1 MNDPIALLQ
10 GKPTPP
16 QKAFFESKARHTA
29 YGGARGGGKSWAMRR
44 KMVGLGLAPYGGI
57 RMLLLRRSFPELLG
71 NHIRPLIEELVP
83 SGMAKYNKDEK
94 IFIFPNGSYIKLGFC
109 DSEDDWM
116 QYQGQEYEVIGFEE
130 ATNFTELQ
138 MRKIATSNRTSRK
151 DFKPRCYYT
160 CNPGGV
166 GHEYIKR
173 LFVDRNFITE
183 PIMFEGME
191 ILPEDP
197 NDYVFIRA
205 KLSDN
210 PHVDSDYIKSLAGLP
225 EHLRRAYLEGD
236 WDVVLG
242 QYFSEFR
249 RDLHVIPTMAI
260 PPEWKR
266 FRSMDWGF
274 NDPWATLWFAVAPD
288 RHIYVYRELYAREI
302 NSSDYARMVKQMT
315 GADEN
320 ISGTYLSPD
329 AWQRR
334 GMKDISGG
342 ENIAEVLMR
351 NGIPVFK
358 ADNSRV
364 IGWQRVRE
372 NLAIAPDG
380 KPWLQIMD
388 CCTNLIRTFPN
399 ATVDPNDIEDV
410 SDHCEDHCVT
420 GDTLITT
427 LYGEVPISE
436 LVGRTGDCLCL
447 LNGEPSVQTF
457 HSVRK
462 TRENAEVYE
471 VETEDGT
478 TFRATGDHLVLLST
492 GEWKEV
498 QNLTDAD
505 SIVRI

>member
-1 MNDPIALLQ
+1 MTDAIAKLQ
-10 GKPTPP
+10 GKPTEK
-16 QKAFFESKARHTA
+16 QREFFASTARHTA

-44 KMVGLGLAPYGGI
+44 KMVGLGIAPYGGI

-71 NHIRPLIEELVP
+71 NHIKPLIEELVP
-83 SGMAKYNKDEK
+83 TGIATYSKDER
-94 IFIFPNGSYIKLGFC
+94 IFTFPNGSYIKLGYC

-130 ATNFTELQ
+130 ATNFTEMQ

-173 LFVDRNFITE
+173 LFVDRNFIQE

-191 ILPEDP
+191 ILPENPD
-197 NDYVFIRA
+197 DYVFIRA
-205 KLSDN
+205 KLNDN
-210 PHVDSDYIKSLAGLP
+210 PHVDPDYVKSLAGLP

-242 QYFSEFR
+242 QYFSDFR
-249 RDLHVIPTMAI
+249 RDLHVVPEMLIPT
-260 PPEWKR
+260 EWRK
-266 FRSMDWGF
+266 FRAMDWGY
-274 NDPWATLWFAVAPD
+274 NDPWCTLWFAVSPD
-288 RHIYVYRELYAREI
+288 RHIYVYRELYAREM
-302 NSSDYARMVKQMT
+302 NSSDYARLVRQMT
-315 GADEN
+315 GSDEQ

-351 NGIPVFK
+351 NGIPVLK

-380 KPWLQIMD
+380 EPWLRIMEN
-388 CCTNLIRTFPN
+388 CHNLIRTFPN
-399 ATVDPNDIEDV
+399 ATVDENNIEDV
-410 SDHCEDHCVT
+410 SGHCEDHALEALRYGLMSRPSPKTVRQIPQQQ
-420 GDTLITT
+420 GDI
-427 LYGEVPISE
+427 YIDPFNQRRSVP
-436 LVGRTGDCLCL
+436 R
-447 LNGEPSVQTF
+447 
-457 HSVRK
+457 
-462 TRENAEVYE
+462 
-471 VETEDGT
+471 
-478 TFRATGDHLVLLST
+478 ST
-492 GEWKEV
+492 SFY
-498 QNLTDAD
+498 NLK
-505 SIVRI
+505 

>member
-1 MNDPIALLQ
+1 MLQ

-16 QKAFFESKARHTA
+16 QREFFASKARHTA

-44 KMVGLGLAPYGGI
+44 KMVGLGLAPYGNI
-57 RMLLLRRSFPELLG
+57 HMLLLRRSFKELLG
-71 NHIRPLIEELVP
+71 NHIMPLIEELVP
-83 SGMAKYNKDEK
+83 TKIATYSKDDQM
-94 IFIFPNGSYIKLGFC
+94 FRFPNGSTIKLGYC
-109 DSEDDWM
+109 DAESEWM
-116 QYQGQEYEVIGFEE
+116 QYQGQQYDVIGFEE
-130 ATNFTELQ
+130 ATNFTESM
-138 MRKIATSNRTSRK
+138 MRNITSSNRNSRT

-166 GHEYIKR
+166 GHDYIKR
-173 LFVDRNFITE
+173 LFIDRVYNTE
-183 PIMFEGME
+183 PIEFNGKTYAA
-191 ILPEDP
+191 EDP
-197 NDYVFIRA
+197 DDYVFIQA

-210 PHVDSDYIKSLAGLP
+210 PHLMENDPGYIKELLKQP
-225 EHLRRAYLEGD
+225 EHIRRAWMDGD

-242 QYFSEFR
+242 QYFSDFR

-266 FRSMDWGF
+266 FRAMDWGF

-288 RHIYVYRELYAREI
+288 RHIYVYREIYAREI

-315 GADEN
+315 GADEH

-372 NLAIAPDG
+372 NLSTAPDG

-388 CCTNLIRTFPN
+388 CCTNLIRTIPN
-399 ATVDPNDIEDV
+399 LTVDPNDIEDV
-410 SDHCEDHCVT
+410 SDHCEDHAAEALRYGLMSRPSPKTIRPMPQMV
-420 GDTLITT
+420 GN
-427 LYGEVPISE
+427 LYVDPF
-436 LVGRTGDCLCL
+436 
-447 LNGEPSVQTF
+447 NQ
-457 HSVRK
+457 RK
-462 TRENAEVYE
+462 TQPR
-471 VETEDGT
+471 
-478 TFRATGDHLVLLST
+478 ST
-492 GEWKEV
+492 KYYD
-498 QNLTDAD
+498 L
-505 SIVRI
+505 